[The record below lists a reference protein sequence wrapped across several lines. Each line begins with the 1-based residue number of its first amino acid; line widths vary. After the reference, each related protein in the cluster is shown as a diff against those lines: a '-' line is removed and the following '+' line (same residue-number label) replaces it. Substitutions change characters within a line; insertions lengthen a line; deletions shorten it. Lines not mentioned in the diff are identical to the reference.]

1 MSKDIEDIVECYGDY
16 VIRAHFYESEIELT
30 VREIYE
36 SFVDRLQRQV
46 IGDVS
51 SAIDIFPLRT
61 D

>member
-1 MSKDIEDIVECYGDY
+1 MSKDIEDIVERYGDY

-51 SAIDIFPLRT
+51 SAIDRFPLRT